1 MAILNSIRKRGIFL
15 IIIIAMALFAFVLT
29 DVINKGGGGGPA
41 NQNVIATVN
50 GSEINKVEFN
60 SLVDLAQRNR
70 YRGATSRAS
79 GWLASAIFSPTLKI
93 TGTNLSPR
101 SVLTIVFLAFLED
114 SLYIIFLSF
123 NVGFRL

>member
-1 MAILNSIRKRGIFL
+1 MFL
-15 IIIIAMALFAFVLT
+15 DFAAKTLTRALT
-29 DVINKGGGGGPA
+29 DVNH
-41 NQNVIATVN
+41 
-50 GSEINKVEFN
+50 
-60 SLVDLAQRNR
+60 DHDR